1 MKLRSKNSDTYKSW
15 SFERWPREA
24 GISPTSRLSS
34 KSKLVKLDRLPNCSG
49 MPPVILL
56 PGKDL
61 QNHSPQELAKVGAC
75 GYMTRSE
82 ERRVGKECRL

>member
-1 MKLRSKNSDTYKSW
+1 MILRSKNADAYKSW
-15 SFERWPREA
+15 SFVRRPREA

-34 KSKLVKLDRLPNCSG
+34 KFKLVKLDRFPNCSG

-61 QNHSPQELAKVGAC
+61 QNYAPQGLTKVGEC
-75 GYMTRSE
+75 GHMT
-82 ERRVGKECRL
+82 